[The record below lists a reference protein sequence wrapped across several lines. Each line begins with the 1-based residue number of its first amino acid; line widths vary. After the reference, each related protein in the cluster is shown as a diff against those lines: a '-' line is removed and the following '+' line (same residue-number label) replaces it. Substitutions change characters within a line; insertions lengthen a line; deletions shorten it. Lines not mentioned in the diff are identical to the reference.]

1 MKILIDMNLS
11 PDWVGVF
18 KRYDIEAVHWS
29 TIGKP
34 DARDTVIME
43 WARNNNY
50 IVFTHDLDF
59 GTLLAATQANT
70 PSVIQVRTQDV
81 LPVSI
86 ENLVIS
92 ALKQF
97 ETQLNNGA
105 LVTIDQATSR
115 VRILP
120 IRRESK

>member
-11 PDWVGVF
+11 PDWVTLF
-18 KRYDIEAVHWS
+18 KRYNIEALHWS
-29 TIGKP
+29 TVGDP
-34 DARDTVIME
+34 RERDSVIME
-43 WARNNNY
+43 WAKNNDY

-59 GTLLAATQANT
+59 GSLLAFTGVEA

-81 LPVSI
+81 LPTSI

-92 ALKQF
+92 AMRQF
-97 ETQLNNGA
+97 EAELELGA
-105 LVTIDQATSR
+105 LVTIDQAQMR

-120 IRRESK
+120 IRCL

>member
-11 PDWVGVF
+11 PDWVVVF
-18 KRYDIEAVHWS
+18 ERYNIESVHWS
-29 TIGKP
+29 SVGNP
-34 DARDTVIME
+34 HERDTVIME
-43 WARNNNY
+43 WAKAYGY

-59 GTLLAATQANT
+59 GSLLAASQAET

-92 ALKQF
+92 ALQQF
-97 ETQLNNGA
+97 ECELKLGA
-105 LVTIDQATSR
+105 LVTIDKAQYR

-120 IRRESK
+120 IRRG